1 MRADIKKIGIQF
13 FYAQDHNFRHARV
26 LLFDGESGLKSK
38 KAQQILYNKYK
49 LVVHADSGVKR
60 GMAERAIRGKS
71 ESVLGIFR
79 KLRKIKEVKT
89 S

>member
-1 MRADIKKIGIQF
+1 
-13 FYAQDHNFRHARV
+13 
-26 LLFDGESGLKSK
+26 
-38 KAQQILYNKYK
+38 
-49 LVVHADSGVKR
+49 VHADSGVKR